1 MRTGTT
7 LKSTGV
13 AVVAALGVAVSANA
27 RDVFSDAASW
37 HRGFVGSGAFV
48 NGSTTQFPESL
59 KLGDAA
65 DASHAVAIAG
75 YTKADANQIT
85 LRSERVVY
93 PYANVARDETVG
105 YFQQK
110 VIQNGN
116 YCAIYSE
123 VLKPNATFVVSNANE
138 YTYFVRFRWDGP
150 IDRWNTSKV
159 TNTVAE
165 AFILNAGWNYGNKS
179 GMMIGLYKDGHL
191 RYSGGQDNY
200 GNFDITVK
208 TNAWT
213 DCAVVAKNGRL
224 TAYLCQEGG
233 LLQTNS
239 VALNANSLGP
249 NPSSNEIRL
258 GGLQGQ
264 SYWNIPQNYGDG
276 GDNLWKVFRGSIHS
290 FASWPRALSAE
301 EVREVFAWPGTD
313 LFKLGTA
320 NGSSQEF
327 AGGASSATTAGA
339 QTDHAQMPATL
350 TVGNPSVSISFNVP
364 AQDVGLGQILRAT
377 ATGMGTI
384 AVDVSVNG
392 VAAGRTTFA
401 SGITKLKFL
410 KGDLFHQGQNTL
422 TLTRAE
428 STGNVSFDAIA
439 LGCGFQIGNMDSND
453 IVDFSDV
460 NQSYLH
466 YYAGDGNW
474 KHVMGRV
481 MGINESHNYR
491 KTRLH
496 VNVPDEIAGRPD
508 YSVVFSFRVKVQDG
522 PSGQPFGLYL
532 NGDGTPT
539 LTAAIESGAWR
550 EFKCKIR
557 ANRLLAGD
565 NVFVI
570 ANDYPCDSYKGLL
583 GFDCFR
589 FEAVPNGSLVIVVR

>member
-1 MRTGTT
+1 MKTGTT

-75 YTKADANQIT
+75 YNKADANQIT

-93 PYANVARDETVG
+93 PYANVAKDETVG

-116 YCAIYSE
+116 YCAIYSS
-123 VLKPNATFVVSNANE
+123 VLKPYEPFVVSNANE
-138 YTYFVRFRWDGP
+138 YTFFVRFRWDGP
-150 IDRWNTSKV
+150 IAQWNTSKV
-159 TNTVAE
+159 TNLVGQAYIFNADYNYNGKCGMMLGMYSSGGLHWNAGQNYGGLGFTVAT
-165 AFILNAGWNYGNKS
+165 NK
-179 GMMIGLYKDGHL
+179 
-191 RYSGGQDNY
+191 
-200 GNFDITVK
+200 
-208 TNAWT
+208 WT
-213 DCAVVAKNGRL
+213 ECAIVVKNGRL
-224 TAYLCQEGG
+224 TAYMCQEEG

-239 VALNANSLGP
+239 VSLPAGAQGTP
-249 NPSSNEIRL
+249 TSPELRL
-258 GGLQGQ
+258 GGMKGEK
-264 SYWNIPQNYGDG
+264 YTTIPLNNGDG
-276 GDNLWKVFRGSIHS
+276 DGDAWKAFRGSIHS

-350 TVGNPSVSISFNVP
+350 TAGNPSVSITFNVP
-364 AQDVGLGQILRAT
+364 AQDVGLGQILRVK
-377 ATGMGTI
+377 ATGGGTM
-384 AVDVSVNG
+384 AADVSVNG
-392 VAAGRTTFA
+392 VAAGHVTFA

-428 STGNVSFDAIA
+428 ATGNVDFDAIA
-439 LGCGFQIGNMDSND
+439 LGGGFQIGNMDSND

-460 NQSYLH
+460 DQSYLH

-474 KHVMGRV
+474 KHVMGRI

-491 KTRLH
+491 KTRLN
-496 VNVPDEIAGRPD
+496 VNVTDEIAGRPD

-532 NGDGTPT
+532 NGEETPT
-539 LTAAIESGAWR
+539 LAAPVESGAWR
-550 EFKCKIR
+550 DFQCKIR
-557 ANRLLAGD
+557 ADRLLAGD
-565 NVFVI
+565 NAFVI
-570 ANDYPCDSYKGLL
+570 ANDYPCDTYKGLF

>member
-1 MRTGTT
+1 MDTGTT
-7 LKSTGV
+7 LKSAGL
-13 AVVAALGVAVSANA
+13 AVVAALAVAVTANA
-27 RDVFSDAASW
+27 GDVFSDVASW

-75 YTKADANQIT
+75 YNKADANQIT

-93 PYANVARDETVG
+93 PYANVAKDETVG

-116 YCAIYSE
+116 YCAIYSS
-123 VLKPNATFVVSNANE
+123 VLKPYEPFVVSNANE
-138 YTYFVRFRWDGP
+138 YTFFVRFRWDGP
-150 IDRWNTSKV
+150 IAQWNTSKV
-159 TNTVAE
+159 TNLVGQAYI
-165 AFILNAGWNYGNKS
+165 FNADYNYNGKC
-179 GMMIGLYKDGHL
+179 GMMLGM
-191 RYSGGQDNY
+191 YSGGGLHWNAGQNY
-200 GNFDITVK
+200 GGLGFTVA
-208 TNAWT
+208 TNKWT
-213 DCAVVAKNGRL
+213 ECAIVVKNGRL
-224 TAYLCQEGG
+224 TAYMCQEGG

-239 VALNANSLGP
+239 VSLPAGAQGTP
-249 NPSSNEIRL
+249 TSPELRL
-258 GGLQGQ
+258 GGMKGEK
-264 SYWNIPQNYGDG
+264 YTTIPLNNGDG
-276 GDNLWKVFRGSIHS
+276 DADAWKAFRGSIHS

-301 EVREVFAWPGTD
+301 EVREVFAWPGVD
-313 LFKLGTA
+313 LFRLGTA

-350 TVGNPSVSISFNVP
+350 TAGNPSVSISFNVP

-392 VAAGRTTFA
+392 VAAGRATFA